1 MASARASSPRSSAN
15 IPPGPSPGCRG
26 PASWISANPSRS
38 RRVHT
43 GSTFGNSSS
52 STGSIDSAFGG
63 SPTRSGSGFPQPRS
77 PSAVGL
83 ARSVTSPSSGRAFFA
98 LIFVAVALVMVYMAA
113 LPTVNSGG
121 WAADGA
127 ARAAVRPGG
136 VDGDALG
143 EMVRREDLE
152 WGAAEGAEVGGGVG
166 AASGVEP
173 AAEGRGGSS
182 SRWGV
187 FSWGGGG
194 QSAGAGAGS
203 GTGGEARSAEAEW
216 AAQQAAFKQS
226 AERLAADSAWDGG
239 EWSSSASARA
249 SQFRSAAAAG
259 AALDASLQRPLSLTF
274 FSAPKPQPEEL
285 TPGSL
290 QQQAI
295 LSWLR
300 LESPTVAV
308 SVVLFGDPSDAVLTS
323 FAAQFPEGRVWVEQV
338 DGNFMGTPMFQSMV
352 ARGLVEG
359 PGLGRRFDDGRGAG
373 ARGGGRAGRGESGM
387 GAGGGGGDG
396 GVMSVS
402 VLINADII
410 LLKDFP
416 LALRKAAARFPYF
429 LLTAMRWDV
438 SSNPFTFHK
447 PSSASSSSV
456 STSRTEDGAEEG
468 ERGERGAED
477 EDGGD
482 AGWVPTL
489 TRADG
494 RKVSD
499 AEVVA
504 WAREEG
510 VLHTYG
516 GLDLW
521 AWNNPPLQI
530 GLTSKPIP
538 PFTFGRGRYD
548 NWLLS
553 EAVSSGVRPV
563 IDASDALTSI
573 HVNHSYH
580 HMQRGDQ
587 SLVPEKAG
595 NFWSLNK
602 RSSWEVFANI
612 HLSHVH
618 GSWSSQEGMAW
629 HAPWKLMR
637 CDEPASAHLCL
648 LRRVKPGSCRCESSP
663 FVHRTQSEPK
673 LQGRNIICGVYN
685 TEGKP
690 DLPVMMPL
698 NTAAP
703 VVGLPHLLEQ
713 LLPQVADSS
722 GTVTM
727 LAATFDSKEVVADF
741 VCRAA
746 RLSTRNI
753 VVAALDA
760 AAYRYLFLQGIAVYY
775 QGTNLDGYFLPPEQ
789 TDSGKGTGGVGSGGG
804 MWKVLLGRVG
814 AGKGA
819 AGAAGAA
826 GGGAGAAQGERVV
839 EGTRECFHGSPC
851 FSRFLLAKVTAI
863 ASALH
868 LGFNVLWLDTV
879 FVGWLASPYP
889 YLHALPANHSLL
901 FNPPPP
907 PPPSFPSSSSSLP
920 RRHLLTTTAVTA
932 GSGMTGAAA
941 SARPGKARAALGS
954 ADWHGRPGGIVFARA
969 LPLVLELF
977 EDMVALLSPP
987 PSSSSSSSSAPPTSP
1002 ASHSFAELLCGPAA
1016 DSWTPN
1022 DAAAAAAAAGGGPS
1036 SSPSFV
1042 CKRNAGAQPISV
1054 GFFDPSGFLQPSPAC
1069 SPPPAAAAAATT
1081 DGDTESP
1088 GATAAAA
1095 VGGMPDNIPQG
1106 TWIVPLVCP
1115 EQQPTPQQ
1123 QQQQKLGEGGSGAV
1137 TMAAIKARIDAL
1149 RLTSYDPRSR
1159 VCARAWTGPFLQA
1172 MATGKNL
1179 GKKKKAKMRIP
1190 FKFPHPFPFP
1200 QSSNMLLRA
1209 VLSATAILPAC
1220 TRSRSAIAASSIQ
1233 SPSFPVVS
1241 APALGPRSTVPSW
1254 IFFALSTEACSA
1266 IPTWTA
1272 TAGTRA
1278 MASKAKKK
1286 KQPAGGDGGGGSG
1299 GGKSATEGT
1308 GGVEAALPGFLRVTA
1323 SGAVSVAIHAKP
1335 GSKQAAVMSLTGDA
1349 VGVAIDAPARE
1360 GEANAALLEFM
1371 ADVLG
1376 VRKRQ
1381 VSLQIGSKS
1390 RGKVVVVEGVSS
1402 QEVLFALQKAVKTS
1416 T

>member
-1 MASARASSPRSSAN
+1 MAAARASSPRSSSN

-26 PASWISANPSRS
+26 PASWISANPSRP

-52 STGSIDSAFGG
+52 TGSIDAAFGG

-127 ARAAVRPGG
+127 ARSAVRPGG

-152 WGAAEGAEVGGGVG
+152 WGAAEGADVGGGVG
-166 AASGVEP
+166 AGSGGEP
-173 AAEGRGGSS
+173 AAEGRAGSS

-194 QSAGAGAGS
+194 KSAGAET
-203 GTGGEARSAEAEW
+203 GTGTGAEARSAEAEW

-239 EWSSSASARA
+239 EWSSSASARGA

-259 AALDASLQRPLSLTF
+259 AALDASLQRPLALTF

-285 TPGSL
+285 TSGSL
-290 QQQAI
+290 QQQAV

-300 LESPTVAV
+300 LESPTVTV
-308 SVVLFGDPSDAVLTS
+308 NVVLFGDPSDAVLTS

-373 ARGGGRAGRGESGM
+373 GRGSGGRAGGGS
-387 GAGGGGGDG
+387 GAGGGAGDG

-438 SSNPFTFHK
+438 SSTPFTFHK
-447 PSSASSSSV
+447 PSSSASASSSASF
-456 STSRTEDGAEEG
+456 SQTADRAQGEGGEEG
-468 ERGERGAED
+468 AGPAGGEGGGEE
-477 EDGGD
+477 EDGGG
-482 AGWVPTL
+482 AGWVPRL

-494 RKVSD
+494 RRVSD

-530 GLTSKPIP
+530 GLTTKPIP

-587 SLVPEKAG
+587 NLLPEKVG
-595 NFWSLNK
+595 NFWSVNK

-663 FVHRTQSEPK
+663 FVHKTQSEPK
-673 LQGRNIICGVYN
+673 LQGRNIVCGVYN

-746 RLSTRNI
+746 RLATRNI

-775 QGTNLDGYFLPPEQ
+775 QSTNLDGYFLPPEQ
-789 TDSGKGTGGVGSGGG
+789 MDSGKGSGGGGSGGG

-819 AGAAGAA
+819 AVAAGAA

-839 EGTRECFHGSPC
+839 EGTRDCFHGSLC

-879 FVGWLASPYP
+879 F
-889 YLHALPANHSLL
+889 
-901 FNPPPP
+901 
-907 PPPSFPSSSSSLP
+907 
-920 RRHLLTTTAVTA
+920 
-932 GSGMTGAAA
+932 
-941 SARPGKARAALGS
+941 
-954 ADWHGRPGGIVFARA
+954 
-969 LPLVLELF
+969 
-977 EDMVALLSPP
+977 
-987 PSSSSSSSSAPPTSP
+987 
-1002 ASHSFAELLCGPAA
+1002 
-1016 DSWTPN
+1016 
-1022 DAAAAAAAAGGGPS
+1022 
-1036 SSPSFV
+1036 
-1042 CKRNAGAQPISV
+1042 AQ
-1054 GFFDPSGFLQPSPAC
+1054 D
-1069 SPPPAAAAAATT
+1069 
-1081 DGDTESP
+1081 
-1088 GATAAAA
+1088 
-1095 VGGMPDNIPQG
+1095 
-1106 TWIVPLVCP
+1106 
-1115 EQQPTPQQ
+1115 QQ
-1123 QQQQKLGEGGSGAV
+1123 QQRIGDAGGGAV

-1159 VCARAWTGPFLQA
+1159 VCARAWTGSFLQA

-1179 GKKKKAKMRIP
+1179 EKKKKAKMRSREGEAGNLFKSSPTQKYAAARSP
-1190 FKFPHPFPFP
+1190 FRHRHSPRVYA
-1200 QSSNMLLRA
+1200 L
-1209 VLSATAILPAC
+1209 
-1220 TRSRSAIAASSIQ
+1220 RSAIAAST
-1233 SPSFPVVS
+1233 PSASFSFVS
-1241 APALGPRSTVPSW
+1241 APALRPRSTLPPLISS
-1254 IFFALSTEACSA
+1254 ALATEACSA
-1266 IPTWTA
+1266 LPSRTATAGGCSALPLWTA
-1272 TAGTRA
+1272 TAGVRA

-1286 KQPAGGDGGGGSG
+1286 KQPAGGDGGGGNAAAKGGSG
-1299 GGKSATEGT
+1299 GGDAE
-1308 GGVEAALPGFLRVTA
+1308 LPGFLRVTA

-1402 QEVLFALQKAVKTS
+1402 QEVLSALQRAVKPS
-1416 T
+1416 A

>member
-1 MASARASSPRSSAN
+1 MAAARASSPRSSAS

-26 PASWISANPSRS
+26 PASWISANPSRP
-38 RRVHT
+38 RRVYT
-43 GSTFGNSSS
+43 GSSHGNS

-63 SPTRSGSGFPQPRS
+63 SPTRSGSAGGFGSGFPQPRS

-83 ARSVTSPSSGRAFFA
+83 ARSVTSRSSGRAFFA

-121 WAADGA
+121 WAANGA
-127 ARAAVRPGG
+127 PRAAVRPGG
-136 VDGDALG
+136 EDGDALG
-143 EMVRREDLE
+143 EIARREDLE
-152 WGAAEGAEVGGGVG
+152 WGASEGAEVGGGVSAG
-166 AASGVEP
+166 SGVEP

-194 QSAGAGAGS
+194 KSAGAGAGT
-203 GTGGEARSAEAEW
+203 GTGSETRSAEAEW

-285 TPGSL
+285 TSGSL

-359 PGLGRRFDDGRGAG
+359 PGLNRRFDDGRGAG
-373 ARGGGRAGRGESGM
+373 GRGGGGRGGAGSGM
-387 GAGGGGGDG
+387 GAGGAAGDG

-447 PSSASSSSV
+447 PSSSSL
-456 STSRTEDGAEEG
+456 RAADKAEGEGGEEG
-468 ERGERGAED
+468 AGPAGGEGGEE
-477 EDGGD
+477 EDGGGV
-482 AGWVPTL
+482 GWVPTL

-587 SLVPEKAG
+587 NLLPEKAG

-698 NTAAP
+698 NTASP

-789 TDSGKGTGGVGSGGG
+789 TDSGKAGAGGSGGG

-819 AGAAGAA
+819 AG
-826 GGGAGAAQGERVV
+826 GGAGPAQGERVV

-851 FSRFLLAKVTAI
+851 FSRFLLVRDNAKEEVKACEGDGNSISAAPGIQRAVARHCLCRLARQPLPLPARPPSQPQPALQPPSPFTALAKVTAIASALHLGFNVLWLDTVFAKVTAIASALHLGFNVLWLDTVFAKVTAI

-889 YLHALPANHSLL
+889 SLHALPANHSLL
-901 FNPPPP
+901 FNPPLP

-920 RRHLLTTTAVTA
+920 RRRLLTTTAATA
-932 GSGMTGAAA
+932 GTGTTASA

-969 LPLVLELF
+969 LPRVLELF

-1002 ASHSFAELLCGPAA
+1002 ASHSFAELLCGAAA
-1016 DSWTPN
+1016 DSWTPTEAA
-1022 DAAAAAAAAGGGPS
+1022 AAAAAAAAGGGSSSSSP

-1042 CKRNAGAQPISV
+1042 CKRSAGSQPISI
-1054 GFFDPSGFLQPSPAC
+1054 GFFDPSGFLHPSPAC
-1069 SPPPAAAAAATT
+1069 SPPPAAATGV

-1088 GATAAAA
+1088 GTTTAAA

-1115 EQQPTPQQ
+1115 EQQQQPQQ
-1123 QQQQKLGEGGSGAV
+1123 QQRLREGGSGAV

-1179 GKKKKAKMRIP
+1179 GKKKKAKMR
-1190 FKFPHPFPFP
+1190 
-1200 QSSNMLLRA
+1200 S
-1209 VLSATAILPAC
+1209 
-1220 TRSRSAIAASSIQ
+1220 
-1233 SPSFPVVS
+1233 
-1241 APALGPRSTVPSW
+1241 
-1254 IFFALSTEACSA
+1254 
-1266 IPTWTA
+1266 
-1272 TAGTRA
+1272 
-1278 MASKAKKK
+1278 
-1286 KQPAGGDGGGGSG
+1286 
-1299 GGKSATEGT
+1299 
-1308 GGVEAALPGFLRVTA
+1308 
-1323 SGAVSVAIHAKP
+1323 
-1335 GSKQAAVMSLTGDA
+1335 
-1349 VGVAIDAPARE
+1349 RE
-1360 GEANAALLEFM
+1360 GE
-1371 ADVLG
+1371 G
-1376 VRKRQ
+1376 
-1381 VSLQIGSKS
+1381 
-1390 RGKVVVVEGVSS
+1390 GKE
-1402 QEVLFALQKAVKTS
+1402 
-1416 T
+1416 